1 MMYSIK
7 LIKEGFIMIKKT
19 VIGLVLATTLVS
31 MTLYSCSTAKNDTS
45 KSTVSNGK
53 ISSEQEDFK
62 AKYSEL
68 ESHYSKVEEDYNSLK
83 VDYSKLED
91 DYNKLKADYSE
102 LEEKAGIFLR
112 LTEEEQKTELAKAE
126 AKRIEEE
133 EKEKE
138 LKAEKKR
145 KEKEKKKKEEAERK
159 AKEAKGYE
167 TGITYNQLARSPKK
181 YMGEKV
187 KFSGRIV
194 QVIESDA
201 VNQARMSTNG
211 RYDDIILFTYNPNIL
226 DVRLLED
233 DNVTIYGIFIDV
245 ESYTT
250 VMGEKVTIP
259 SVLVER
265 IDLK

>member
-1 MMYSIK
+1 
-7 LIKEGFIMIKKT
+7 MIKKT
-19 VIGLVLATTLVS
+19 IIGLVLAATLVS
-31 MTLYSCSTAKNDTS
+31 MALYSCSTAKNDTS
-45 KSTVSNGK
+45 KSTVSNGN

-68 ESHYSKVEEDYNSLK
+68 ESH
-83 VDYSKLED
+83 YSKLED

-102 LEEKAGIFLR
+102 LEEKAGIFLK

-133 EKEKE
+133 
-138 LKAEKKR
+138 
-145 KEKEKKKKEEAERK
+145 EKEKKKKEEAERK

-211 RYDDIILFTYNPNIL
+211 RYDDIILFTYDPNIL

-250 VMGEKVTIP
+250 VMGAEVTIP

>member
-1 MMYSIK
+1 
-7 LIKEGFIMIKKT
+7 MIKKT
-19 VIGLVLATTLVS
+19 VIGLVLAATLVS
-31 MTLYSCSTAKNDTS
+31 MALYSCSTAKNDTS
-45 KSTVSNGK
+45 KSTVSNGN

-68 ESHYSKVEEDYNSLK
+68 ESHYSK
-83 VDYSKLED
+83 LED

-102 LEEKAGIFLR
+102 LEETAGIFLK

-138 LKAEKKR
+138 LKEEKKR

-211 RYDDIILFTYNPNIL
+211 RYDDIILFTYDPNIL

-250 VMGEKVTIP
+250 VMGAEVTIP